1 MIYYTKVLKYLD
13 DFNAL
18 RRINAEADYQLK
30 ALKKLNKA
38 ILELQAYQ
46 RGNKRLLERKLNE
59 TITKQQNTSII

>member
-1 MIYYTKVLKYLD
+1 MIYYKKVLKYLD

-18 RRINAEADYQLK
+18 RRINAEASYQLK

-46 RGNKRLLERKLNE
+46 RGHKRLFERKLND
-59 TITKQQNTSII
+59 TITKRQNTSII